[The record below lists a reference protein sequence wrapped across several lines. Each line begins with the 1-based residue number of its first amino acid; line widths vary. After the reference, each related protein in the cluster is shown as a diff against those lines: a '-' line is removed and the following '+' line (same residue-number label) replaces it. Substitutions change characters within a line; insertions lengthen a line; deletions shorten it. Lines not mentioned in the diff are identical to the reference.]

1 MSRFHTSWETVPLL
15 SEKDYCR
22 WEHVRQSGLV
32 ITEDCAC
39 LQRMYLN
46 ALLRCQFGA
55 QGLVFASAQLITA
68 PLVHATMQADVAR
81 DIGKSIA
88 ALGLEPPRKLLPL
101 RIAST
106 HGDRKVL
113 RPVPAQN
120 PEPKQ
125 EPVVHE
131 KPEMC
136 IKYHY

>member
-1 MSRFHTSWETVPLL
+1 MGTCETKWIGHHRRLCLPAA
-15 SEKDYCR
+15 
-22 WEHVRQSGLV
+22 HVFECFTTR
-32 ITEDCAC
+32 
-39 LQRMYLN
+39 R
-46 ALLRCQFGA
+46 QFGA